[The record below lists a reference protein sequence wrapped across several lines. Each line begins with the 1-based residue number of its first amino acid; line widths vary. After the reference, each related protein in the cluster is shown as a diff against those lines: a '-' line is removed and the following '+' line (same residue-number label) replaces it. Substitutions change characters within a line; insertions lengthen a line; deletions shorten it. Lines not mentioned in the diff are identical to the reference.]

1 LIETLLRE
9 LAAWA
14 DNRPEIR
21 AIVLVG
27 SQAKG
32 TARPESDVDL
42 VILSERPHEL
52 LNDLTW
58 TKQFGTAVREEIEHW
73 GRLDSV
79 RVWYD
84 SGLEVEFGVA
94 TGEWASIP
102 DEGTL
107 AVLNDG
113 FRVLHDRD
121 ALFARFKRP
130 QINSG

>member
-1 LIETLLRE
+1 MIETLLRE

-14 DNRPEIR
+14 DTRPEIR
-21 AIVLVG
+21 SIALVG
-27 SQAKG
+27 SHANG

-42 VILSERPHEL
+42 VILSERPHEI

-58 TKQFGTAVREEIEHW
+58 IKQFGTVVRKEIEHW

-84 SGLEVEFGVA
+84 DCLEVEFGV
-94 TGEWASIP
+94 TTVEWASIP

-107 AVLNDG
+107 AVLNKG

-121 ALFARFKRP
+121 ALFDRFKE
-130 QINSG
+130 NSS